1 MGIDGLE
8 EFLSETPRQGFAQ
21 LNGKNFTWAMEVSGL
36 SLEELHKI
44 YDQSQAQGWVAS
56 VPIKI

>member
-8 EFLSETPRQGFAQ
+8 ELFTEAPRQAFIH
-21 LNGKNFTWAMEVSGL
+21 LDGKNFAWAMEVSGL

-56 VPIKI
+56 IPIKI